1 MPVMG
6 RILAIDYGK
15 KRTGIAVSD
24 TLQLIANGLT
34 TVPTAELMSFLTD
47 YVSREPV
54 ERIIVGLPKQMNNEA
69 SENAKR
75 IEPFVRTLRK
85 AMPNIPVEYVDERF
99 TSVLAHRAML
109 EGGLKKK
116 ARQNK
121 ALVDE
126 ISATIILQ
134 DYLESKRL

>member
-1 MPVMG
+1 MG

-15 KRTGIAVSD
+15 KRTGIAVTD
-24 TLQLIANGLT
+24 VLQLIANGLT
-34 TVPTAELMSFLTD
+34 TVPTNELQAFLLD

-54 ERIIVGLPKQMNNEA
+54 DKVIIGLPKQMNNED
-69 SENAKR
+69 SDNMKN
-75 IEPFVRTLRK
+75 ISPFVQSLSAKLT
-85 AMPNIPVEYVDERF
+85 IPIEFFDERF
-99 TSVLAHRAML
+99 TSVIAQRAMID
-109 EGGLKKK
+109 GGLKKK

-134 DYLESKRL
+134 SYLESLKFRH

>member
-15 KRTGIAVSD
+15 KRTG
-24 TLQLIANGLT
+24 QLIANGLT
-34 TVPTAELMSFLTD
+34 TVPTVELMSFLTD

-134 DYLESKRL
+134 DYLESKRI

>member
-1 MPVMG
+1 MG

-15 KRTGIAVSD
+15 KRTGIAVTD
-24 TLQLIANGLT
+24 VLQLIANGLT
-34 TVPTAELMSFLTD
+34 TVPTNELQAFLLD

-54 ERIIVGLPKQMNNEA
+54 DKVIIGLPKQMNNEV
-69 SENAKR
+69 SDNMKN
-75 IEPFVRTLRK
+75 ISPFVQSLSAK
-85 AMPNIPVEYVDERF
+85 LSIPIEFFDERF
-99 TSVLAHRAML
+99 TSVIAQRVMID
-109 EGGLKKK
+109 GGLKKK

-134 DYLESKRL
+134 SYLESLKFRH